1 MIACGKETCVKKVW
15 VLVLSGPAGK
25 SEFYADPNKKTVAK
39 MWKKLAPS
47 AKKVTAEIVK
57 KVA

>member
-1 MIACGKETCVKKVW
+1 MKKVW